1 MPPQNIPFHNVPP
14 PQVQAQIQY
23 HPQHIQYQ
31 NGHIPAQIH
40 YTMQPPHQQFEQ
52 KPDSP
57 EQQKSH
63 GVKRRFSDVEGG
75 QVKYRLPQIYQI
87 EIRDYINDNCYIYI
101 MNSLE
106 YMLQELS
113 PSYQCVPLP
122 AQRHGTG

>member
-1 MPPQNIPFHNVPP
+1 MQMPPQNIPLHNVPP

-31 NGHIPAQIH
+31 NGHIPAQVH

-63 GVKRRFSDVEGG
+63 GVKRRFSDVEGS
-75 QVKYRLPQIYQI
+75 QVKYRASQIYLYQI
-87 EIRDYINDNCYIYI
+87 EIPYVLYERMIILFI
-101 MNSLE
+101 
-106 YMLQELS
+106 
-113 PSYQCVPLP
+113 
-122 AQRHGTG
+122 